1 VSHGGDDGLPEEH
14 EEHVNHEAWVIPYAD
29 LLTLLMAMFIALFAM
44 SSVDMDKFK
53 SLSIGFNE
61 ALGGGELSTG
71 VFDPSKGGD
80 GPLDGEGNGIS
91 PQSGGEVGIDKQ
103 PKSDS
108 LLAQVLQQ
116 RNEQQ
121 AGQAQE
127 RASLQGVEDA
137 IQAAAIEGGFEA
149 SLDTRQEERG
159 LVVTVVTDQV
169 LFPSGSADLGAPG
182 LDILHVVGEALK
194 SVDNEIIVEGHTD
207 PVPIATDRYRNNRD
221 LSNARAS
228 SVVSYFESLGIDG
241 ARLSSVG
248 WADKHPLPGTD
259 NATEEGRARNRRVEI
274 VVVSKQVQ
282 KVLEDA
288 HLSDAPID
296 ESTGAEITTP
306 GETTVDG
313 GIGSIAPN
321 LGEDSGH

>member
-44 SSVDMDKFK
+44 STVDMDKFK

-61 ALGGGELSTG
+61 ALGGGDLSTG
-71 VFDPSKGGD
+71 VFDPSEGGD
-80 GPLDGEGNGIS
+80 GPLDGEGNGVS
-91 PQSGGEVGIDKQ
+91 PQAGGEIGPDHQ
-103 PKSDS
+103 PDSDS
-108 LLAQVLQQ
+108 LLAKVLQQ
-116 RNEQQ
+116 HNEEQV
-121 AGQAQE
+121 GLAQE
-127 RASLQGVEDA
+127 RTSLEGVQKA
-137 IQAAAIEGGFEA
+137 IESAAAAGGFDA
-149 SLDTRQEERG
+149 AVDTRQEERG

-182 LDILHVVGEALK
+182 LDILRVVGEALK

-207 PVPIATDRYRNNRD
+207 PVPISTDRYRNNRD

-228 SVVSYFESLGIDG
+228 SVVTYFESLGVDG
-241 ARLSSVG
+241 RRMTASG
-248 WADKHPLPGTD
+248 YADTRPLPDAD

-282 KVLEDA
+282 KVLENA
-288 HLSDAPID
+288 HLSDAPL
-296 ESTGAEITTP
+296 EGSGGVETP
-306 GETTVDG
+306 GDTTVDG
-313 GIGSIAPN
+313 GIDSIAPD
-321 LGEDSGH
+321 LSEESGH